1 MAACFAIETGLVWDV
16 TLGSGSAAAGGAALA
31 FLFLYMSLFTI
42 GFQAV

>member
-1 MAACFAIETGLVWDV
+1 MAICFAAETGLVWSV
-16 TLGSGSAAAGGAALA
+16 QTTGSKASGGAALA